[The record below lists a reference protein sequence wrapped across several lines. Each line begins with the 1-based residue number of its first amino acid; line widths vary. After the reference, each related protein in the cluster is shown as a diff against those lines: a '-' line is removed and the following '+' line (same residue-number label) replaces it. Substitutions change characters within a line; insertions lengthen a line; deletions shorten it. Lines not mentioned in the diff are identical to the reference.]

1 MGSDFGKSKA
11 RVRVAGGVLAAGGR
25 GWETLEAACKYVHT
39 KIVAHMRGK
48 VLSVL
53 ERLLGLS
60 NFQVMDGLI
69 YVVGGGDGKDWL
81 CSAEV
86 HFHSSQYKP
95 VPG

>member
-25 GWETLEAACKYVHT
+25 WWETLEAACKHVHT

-48 VLSVL
+48 VLSAL
-53 ERLLGLS
+53 ERLRGFS

-86 HFHSSQYKP
+86 HFQSSQYKP